1 MRFLQRAGLDAGYD
15 GEQRHIDMYDHAVR
29 HARSFATRGTVRS
42 VDNKYYTK
50 DTMLGAAAQRVEA
63 RQRFGIDVARPNVA
77 GLVKAGVEVS
87 SDRRTRRNDSSGGGA
102 YFRRDLQRNGKGVN
116 ARARLHICFS
126 DYNSLFSRIEAMDEC
141 YELQLP

>member
-1 MRFLQRAGLDAGYD
+1 VDWSYD
-15 GEQRHIDMYDHAVR
+15 EH
-29 HARSFATRGTVRS
+29 
-42 VDNKYYTK
+42 YTK
-50 DTMLGAAAQRVEA
+50 DTMLGAAAPRVEA

-77 GLVKAGVEVS
+77 GLIKAGVEVS

-102 YFRRDLQRNGKGVN
+102 YFRRDLQRNGEGVD

-126 DYNSLFSRIEAMDEC
+126 EYNSLFSHIEAMDEC

>member
-1 MRFLQRAGLDAGYD
+1 VESAYDLDLFD
-15 GEQRHIDMYDHAVR
+15 
-29 HARSFATRGTVRS
+29 FVRS
-42 VDNKYYTK
+42 DTDRAFKIPCTGAYTIVDWSYDEHYTK
-50 DTMLGAAAQRVEA
+50 DTMLGAAAQRVDA

-102 YFRRDLQRNGKGVN
+102 YFRRDLQRNGEDVN

-126 DYNSLFSRIEAMDEC
+126 AYNSLFSHIEDMDEC